1 MSKSNVSVSG
11 NWLPAL
17 TLLLLCATAARAQQ
31 PISGRVTA
39 AGSGEPIAGAY
50 VRLRGHSAS
59 VRTDASGRYTLAVPS
74 ASGVL
79 VFSRIGFASREVPF
93 ENQAVVDAVLS
104 PAAIELDQLVVV
116 GYGEKSR
123 ATLTESV
130 GTISSDEIRQI
141 PATSPDVAI
150 QSRVSGVQVQ
160 QESGNPGPP
169 VAVRR

>member
-1 MSKSNVSVSG
+1 MSKSNVCIG
-11 NWLPAL
+11 GKWLPVL
-17 TLLLLCATAARAQQ
+17 TLLLLWMAPAQAQQ
-31 PISGRVTA
+31 QITGRVTA

-93 ENQAVVDAVLS
+93 ESQAVVDAVLS

-116 GYGEKSR
+116 GYGEKVR

-130 GTISSDEIRQI
+130 GTISRDEVRES
-141 PATSPDVAI
+141 PAERPEVAI
-150 QSRVSGVQVQ
+150 QSRDPGTQVQ
-160 QESGNPGPP
+160 R
-169 VAVRR
+169 AA